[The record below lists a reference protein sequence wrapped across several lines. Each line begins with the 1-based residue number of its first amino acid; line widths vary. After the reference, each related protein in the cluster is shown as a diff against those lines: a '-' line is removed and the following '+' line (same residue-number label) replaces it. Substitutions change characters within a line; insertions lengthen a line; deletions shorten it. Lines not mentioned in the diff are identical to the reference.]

1 MVKLLLNKIF
11 KRFNMG
17 KINNTATYATATPTN
32 NTLLLG
38 SESSGGA
45 TKNYKVSELSSFLNL
60 NPTLSTLA
68 VTGNATISGSLTV
81 ESTAVFTDAGSSIS
95 AAGLISTAGNI
106 LALGTVAGS
115 FLATDSAGA
124 PLSASATGTTGSI
137 VADANYIYV
146 CTATDTWKRAA
157 LATW

>member
-1 MVKLLLNKIF
+1 
-11 KRFNMG
+11 MG

-68 VTGNATISGSLTV
+68 VTGNASIGGTLTLGST
-81 ESTAVFTDAGSSIS
+81 SIS
-95 AAGLISTAGNI
+95 TSGITTGTILST
-106 LALGTVAGS
+106 GTVAAS
-115 FLATDSAGA
+115 FLATDPSGA
-124 PLSASATGTTGSI
+124 PASSSAAGILGSI

-146 CTATDTWKRAA
+146 CTATNTWKRVAI
-157 LATW
+157 ATW

>member
-1 MVKLLLNKIF
+1 
-11 KRFNMG
+11 MG

-68 VTGNATISGSLTV
+68 VTGNASIGGTLTLGST
-81 ESTAVFTDAGSSIS
+81 SIS
-95 AAGLISTAGNI
+95 SSGITTGTILST
-106 LALGTVAGS
+106 GTVAAS
-115 FLATDSAGA
+115 FLATDPSGA
-124 PLSASATGTTGSI
+124 PLSASAAGILGQI

-146 CTATDTWKRAA
+146 CTATDTWKRVAI
-157 LATW
+157 ATW

>member
-1 MVKLLLNKIF
+1 MVKSLLNKIF

-60 NPTLSTLA
+60 NPTLATLT
-68 VTGNATISGSLTV
+68 VTGNASIGGTLTLGST
-81 ESTAVFTDAGSSIS
+81 SIS
-95 AAGLISTAGNI
+95 TSGITTGTILST
-106 LALGTVAGS
+106 GTVAAS
-115 FLATDSAGA
+115 FLATDPSGA
-124 PLSASATGTTGSI
+124 PASSSAAGILGSI

-146 CTATDTWKRAA
+146 CTATDTWKRVAIS
-157 LATW
+157 TW

>member
-1 MVKLLLNKIF
+1 MVKLLRRIINLF
-11 KRFNMG
+11 KKCKMA

-68 VTGNATISGSLTV
+68 VTGNASIGGTLTLGST
-81 ESTAVFTDAGSSIS
+81 SIS
-95 AAGLISTAGNI
+95 TSGITTGTILST
-106 LALGTVAGS
+106 GTVAAS
-115 FLATDSAGA
+115 FLATDPSGA
-124 PLSASATGTTGSI
+124 PVSSSAAGILGSI

-146 CTATDTWKRAA
+146 CTATDTWKRVAIS
-157 LATW
+157 TW

>member
-1 MVKLLLNKIF
+1 
-11 KRFNMG
+11 MG

-68 VTGNATISGSLTV
+68 VTGNASIGGTLTLGST
-81 ESTAVFTDAGSSIS
+81 SIS
-95 AAGLISTAGNI
+95 TSGITTGTILST
-106 LALGTVAGS
+106 GTVAAS
-115 FLATDSAGA
+115 FLATDPSGA
-124 PLSASATGTTGSI
+124 PASSSAAGILGQI

-146 CTATDTWKRAA
+146 CTATDTWKRVAI
-157 LATW
+157 ATW